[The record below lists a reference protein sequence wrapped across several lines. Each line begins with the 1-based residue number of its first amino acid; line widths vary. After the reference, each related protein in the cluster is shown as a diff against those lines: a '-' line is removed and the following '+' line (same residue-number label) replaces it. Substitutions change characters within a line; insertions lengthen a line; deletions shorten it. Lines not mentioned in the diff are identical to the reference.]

1 MRVTK
6 QKTRRR
12 RRRNCYDRMRAQ
24 FLALKRQRR
33 SSPAAS
39 ASLQLLALFA
49 LIFGRL
55 PLPAP
60 APVHLRYTPPP
71 LSPAERQRTELAR
84 RLDVPKRYVATMLSQ
99 GRVPYSLLFAHI
111 KEGGLHRRDAFIELR
126 KRAPEA
132 SLDWLDHVQKW
143 GLWSSLLLCHVRD
156 GEDADTDLKLLKST
170 LAWIEGS
177 SCTNG
182 TPEPSDAGAGLRPA
196 RGGDDVDHDDD
207 PQTPK
212 P

>member
-12 RRRNCYDRMRAQ
+12 RRRNCYDRVRAQ
-24 FLALKRQRR
+24 LLASKRQQR

-39 ASLQLLALFA
+39 ASMQLLALFT

-60 APVHLRYTPPP
+60 APVHVRYTPPP
-71 LSPAERQRTELAR
+71 LSPAERQRTELAG
-84 RLDVPKRYVATMLSQ
+84 RLDVPKRYVASMLSE
-99 GRVPYSLLFAHI
+99 GRVSYSLLFAHI
-111 KEGGLHRRDAFIELR
+111 KEGGLPRRDALIELR
-126 KRAPEA
+126 KRVPEA

-143 GLWSSLLLCHVRD
+143 GLWSSLLLCHVRG
-156 GEDADTDLKLLKST
+156 GEDADTDLRLLKST
-170 LAWIEGS
+170 LAWMKDS
-177 SCTNG
+177 SGTNG

-196 RGGDDVDHDDD
+196 RGGDDVDPNDD